1 MSSVAYYWVSIIS
14 LVVIAASAAGGA
26 RALYLLVSVAA
37 DLASALDNAPPAS
50 GPRHAPA
57 AVAAAAAAT
66 AEREREFVEPPGRR
80 DPTTAALYLPHND
93 EKERP

>member
-37 DLASALDNAPPAS
+37 DLASALDNVPPAS

-57 AVAAAAAAT
+57 AVAAAAA

-80 DPTTAALYLPHND
+80 DPTTAALYLPRND